1 MFNNTDIVGNIIVLC
16 ANVPDNNR
24 YRYSNLV
31 ETSNRH
37 TIDLNDYR

>member
-1 MFNNTDIVGNIIVLC
+1 MFNNTDIGNIIALC
-16 ANVPDNNR
+16 ANVPDNIR
-24 YRYSNLV
+24 YKNSNLV